1 MRSRFTLVALG
12 VAVTGLL
19 TSAGPRVVPGGKVEA
34 QRAPSLT
41 ALDYEEI
48 RNLYGRYTHA
58 FDGGDGKA
66 LANTY
71 TADGAFTTGGRTTQ
85 GREQLMAQPKAPAPG
100 RPLIKHL
107 PANIVID
114 PAPEGARGL
123 AYVFVLNVEAGKPPV
138 FMAGG
143 RYDDVIVKTSEGW
156 RFKQR
161 TFTPWNPPA
170 TSSTPQAPAP
180 PR

>member
-1 MRSRFTLVALG
+1 MRGRFALIALG
-12 VAVTGLL
+12 IAMTGLL
-19 TSAGPRVVPGGKVEA
+19 ASAGLRVVPNGEVQA
-34 QRAPSLT
+34 QKAPSLT
-41 ALDYEEI
+41 PLDYEEI

-58 FDGGDGKA
+58 FDGFDGKA
-66 LANTY
+66 LADTY
-71 TADGAFTTGGRTTQ
+71 TSDGAFTTGGRTTQ

-100 RPLIKHL
+100 RPMIKHL

-114 PAPEGARGL
+114 PAPGGAKGM
-123 AYVFVLNVEAGKPPV
+123 AYVFVLTVEAGKPPA

-161 TFTPWNPPA
+161 TFTPWNPPVA
-170 TSSTPQAPAP
+170 TSTPQAP

>member
-1 MRSRFTLVALG
+1 MMRSRFALIASG
-12 VAVTGLL
+12 LAVIGLL
-19 TSAGPRVVPGGKVEA
+19 ASAGLRVGPSGTLEA
-34 QRAPSLT
+34 QKAPSLT

-58 FDGGDGKA
+58 FDAGDGKA

-71 TADGAFTTGGRTTQ
+71 TADGAFTTGGHTTQ
-85 GREQLMAQPKAPAPG
+85 GREQLMAQPKPPAAG
-100 RPLIKHL
+100 RPMIKHL

-114 PAPEGARGL
+114 PAPEGAKGV
-123 AYVFVLNVEAGKPPV
+123 AYVFVLNVEAGKPPA

-156 RFKQR
+156 HFKQR
-161 TFTPWNPPA
+161 TFTPWSAPPA
-170 TSSTPQAPAP
+170 ASF
-180 PR
+180 